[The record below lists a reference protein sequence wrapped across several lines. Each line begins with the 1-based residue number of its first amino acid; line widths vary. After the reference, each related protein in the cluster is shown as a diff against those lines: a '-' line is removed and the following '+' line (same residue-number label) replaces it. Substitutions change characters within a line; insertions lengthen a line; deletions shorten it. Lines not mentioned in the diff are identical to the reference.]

1 MGLIKAA
8 MGAAGGVL
16 ADQWKEFFYCDAL
29 DVDIL
34 VAKGQKRT
42 SSQGRSSNTSG
53 EENIIS
59 NGSGIAVAN
68 GQCMIIVEQGKVV
81 EVCAE
86 PGEYTYDTSTEPTV
100 FEGDLGT
107 SIGEVFKRI
116 GKRFTYGGDTAKDQ
130 RIYYFN
136 TKEILGNKYGT
147 PQPIP
152 FRIIDQTIGLNAT
165 VSIRCFGEYSYRL
178 ENPILFYTN
187 VCGNVE
193 DVYDRSEID
202 SQLKSEL
209 LMALNPT
216 FAKIGAQGIRY
227 DELPGHTMEI
237 ADALNE
243 VLSQKWGEQRGIKVV
258 SFGVSSVTANPEDE
272 KRLKDLQFST
282 PLTNPSMAAARLAG
296 AQATAMVDAA
306 NNEGG
311 MGAMGAFMGM
321 GLAGQA
327 GGMNAGQ
334 LFGMGQPVGQPPQQP
349 MPPQGGPG
357 SVAAGG
363 AAAAG
368 AAAGWTCGCGTQNT
382 GKFCSNCGKPQPAPA
397 AAWTC
402 GCGTQNTGKFCSNC
416 GKPQPDGPWTCS
428 CGTQNTGKFCSN
440 CGKAQA

>member
-8 MGAAGGVL
+8 VGAAGGVL

-42 SSQGRSSNTSG
+42 SGRSSNTSG

-357 SVAAGG
+357 SAAAGG

>member
-42 SSQGRSSNTSG
+42 SGRSSNTSG

-81 EVCAE
+81 EICAE
-86 PGEYTYDTSTEPTV
+86 PGEYTYDTSSEPTV

-243 VLSQKWGEQRGIKVV
+243 VLSQKWGEQRGLKVV

-349 MPPQGGPG
+349 MPPQGAPG
-357 SVAAGG
+357 AAVGGVAAGG

-368 AAAGWTCGCGTQNT
+368 WACACGTQNT

-397 AAWTC
+397 AAWAC

-416 GKPQPDGPWTCS
+416 GKPQPAGPWTCA

>member
-42 SSQGRSSNTSG
+42 SGRSSNTSG

-81 EVCAE
+81 EICAE
-86 PGEYTYDTSTEPTV
+86 PGEYTYDTSSEPTV

-282 PLTNPSMAAARLAG
+282 PLTNPAMAAARLAG

-334 LFGMGQPVGQPPQQP
+334 LFGMGQQVGQPQAQQGAP
-349 MPPQGGPG
+349 GG
-357 SVAAGG
+357 AAVG

-368 AAAGWTCGCGTQNT
+368 WACGCGTKNTGKFCSNCGKPQPAPAAAWACGCGTQNT
-382 GKFCSNCGKPQPAPA
+382 GKFCSNCGKPQPAGP
-397 AAWTC
+397 WTC
-402 GCGTQNTGKFCSNC
+402 SCGTQNAGKFCSNC
-416 GKPQPDGPWTCS
+416 GKPQ
-428 CGTQNTGKFCSN
+428 
-440 CGKAQA
+440 A

>member
-8 MGAAGGVL
+8 VGAAGGVL

-42 SSQGRSSNTSG
+42 SGRSSNTSG

-107 SIGEVFKRI
+107 SIGAVFKRI

-282 PLTNPSMAAARLAG
+282 PLTNPSMAAARIAG

-334 LFGMGQPVGQPPQQP
+334 LFGMGQPVGQPPQ
-349 MPPQGGPG
+349 PPQGAPAP
-357 SVAAGG
+357 AAGG
-363 AAAAG
+363 AAA
-368 AAAGWTCGCGTQNT
+368 GWICGCGTQNT
-382 GKFCSNCGKPQPAPA
+382 GKFCSNCGKAQPAPA
-397 AAWTC
+397 TAWTC

-416 GKPQPDGPWTCS
+416 GKPQPEGPWTCS

-440 CGKAQA
+440 CGKSQA

>member
-8 MGAAGGVL
+8 VGAAGGVL

-42 SSQGRSSNTSG
+42 SGRSSNTSG

-107 SIGEVFKRI
+107 SIGAVFKRI

-282 PLTNPSMAAARLAG
+282 PLTNPSMAAARIAG

-334 LFGMGQPVGQPPQQP
+334 LFGMGQPVGQPPQ
-349 MPPQGGPG
+349 PPQGAPAP
-357 SVAAGG
+357 AAGG
-363 AAAAG
+363 AAA
-368 AAAGWTCGCGTQNT
+368 GWICGCGTQNT
-382 GKFCSNCGKPQPAPA
+382 GKFCSNCGKAQPAPA

-416 GKPQPDGPWTCS
+416 GKPQPEGPWTCS

-440 CGKAQA
+440 CGKSQA

>member
-42 SSQGRSSNTSG
+42 SGRSSNTSG

-357 SVAAGG
+357 SAAAGG

-416 GKPQPDGPWTCS
+416 GKPQPDGPWTCG

>member
-8 MGAAGGVL
+8 VGAAGGVL

-42 SSQGRSSNTSG
+42 SGRSSKTSG

-107 SIGEVFKRI
+107 SIGAVFKRI

-282 PLTNPSMAAARLAG
+282 PLTNPSMAAARIAG

-334 LFGMGQPVGQPPQQP
+334 LFGMGQPVGQPPQ
-349 MPPQGGPG
+349 PPQGAPAP
-357 SVAAGG
+357 AAGG
-363 AAAAG
+363 AAA
-368 AAAGWTCGCGTQNT
+368 GWICGCGTQNT
-382 GKFCSNCGKPQPAPA
+382 GKFCSNCGKAQPAPA

-416 GKPQPDGPWTCS
+416 GKPQPEGPWTCS

-440 CGKAQA
+440 CGKSQA

>member
-42 SSQGRSSNTSG
+42 SGRSSNTSG

-81 EVCAE
+81 EICAE
-86 PGEYTYDTSTEPTV
+86 PGEYTYDTSSEPTV

-243 VLSQKWGEQRGIKVV
+243 VLSQKWGEQRGLKVV

-349 MPPQGGPG
+349 MPPQGAPG
-357 SVAAGG
+357 AAVGGVAAGG

-368 AAAGWTCGCGTQNT
+368 WACGCGTQNT

-397 AAWTC
+397 AAWAC

-416 GKPQPDGPWTCS
+416 GKPQPAGPWTCA

>member
-42 SSQGRSSNTSG
+42 SGRSSNTSG

-357 SVAAGG
+357 SAAAGG

>member
-8 MGAAGGVL
+8 VGAAGGVL

-42 SSQGRSSNTSG
+42 SGRSSNTSG

-178 ENPILFYTN
+178 ENPFSFI
-187 VCGNVE
+187 
-193 DVYDRSEID
+193 
-202 SQLKSEL
+202 
-209 LMALNPT
+209 PT
-216 FAKIGAQGIRY
+216 
-227 DELPGHTMEI
+227 
-237 ADALNE
+237 
-243 VLSQKWGEQRGIKVV
+243 
-258 SFGVSSVTANPEDE
+258 SVAMW
-272 KRLKDLQFST
+272 RM
-282 PLTNPSMAAARLAG
+282 SMTAARL
-296 AQATAMVDAA
+296 TV
-306 NNEGG
+306 
-311 MGAMGAFMGM
+311 
-321 GLAGQA
+321 
-327 GGMNAGQ
+327 
-334 LFGMGQPVGQPPQQP
+334 
-349 MPPQGGPG
+349 
-357 SVAAGG
+357 S
-363 AAAAG
+363 
-368 AAAGWTCGCGTQNT
+368 
-382 GKFCSNCGKPQPAPA
+382 S
-397 AAWTC
+397 
-402 GCGTQNTGKFCSNC
+402 
-416 GKPQPDGPWTCS
+416 
-428 CGTQNTGKFCSN
+428 
-440 CGKAQA
+440 KASF

>member
-42 SSQGRSSNTSG
+42 SGRSSNTSG

-81 EVCAE
+81 EICAE
-86 PGEYTYDTSTEPTV
+86 PGEYTYDTSSEPTV

-243 VLSQKWGEQRGIKVV
+243 VLSQKWGEQRGLKVV

-327 GGMNAGQ
+327 GGMNAGP

-349 MPPQGGPG
+349 MPPQGAPG
-357 SVAAGG
+357 AAVGGVAAGG

-368 AAAGWTCGCGTQNT
+368 WACGCGTQNT

-397 AAWTC
+397 AAWAC

-416 GKPQPDGPWTCS
+416 GKPQPNGPWTCA

>member
-42 SSQGRSSNTSG
+42 SGRSSNTSG

-178 ENPILFYTN
+178 ENPIIFYTN
-187 VCGNVE
+187 VSGNVE

-202 SQLKSEL
+202 SQLKSEI
-209 LMALNPT
+209 LMPLTPT

-272 KRLKDLQFST
+272 KRLKELQFST
-282 PLTNPSMAAARLAG
+282 PLTNPAMAAARIAG

-321 GLAGQA
+321 GLANQA

-334 LFGMGQPVGQPPQQP
+334 LFGMGQQVGQPQQP
-349 MPPQGGPG
+349 TPPQGAPG
-357 SVAAGG
+357 AAAGG
-363 AAAAG
+363 V
-368 AAAGWTCGCGTQNT
+368 AAAGWTCACGTQNT
-382 GKFCSNCGKPQPAPA
+382 GKFCSNCGKSQPAPA

-416 GKPQPDGPWTCS
+416 GKPQPAGPWKCE
-428 CGTQNTGKFCSN
+428 CGTENTGKFCSN
-440 CGKAQA
+440 CGKPQA

>member
-1 MGLIKAA
+1 M
-8 MGAAGGVL
+8 
-16 ADQWKEFFYCDAL
+16 
-29 DVDIL
+29 
-34 VAKGQKRT
+34 
-42 SSQGRSSNTSG
+42 
-53 EENIIS
+53 
-59 NGSGIAVAN
+59 
-68 GQCMIIVEQGKVV
+68 
-81 EVCAE
+81 
-86 PGEYTYDTSTEPTV
+86 
-100 FEGDLGT
+100 
-107 SIGEVFKRI
+107 
-116 GKRFTYGGDTAKDQ
+116 
-130 RIYYFN
+130 
-136 TKEILGNKYGT
+136 
-147 PQPIP
+147 
-152 FRIIDQTIGLNAT
+152 
-165 VSIRCFGEYSYRL
+165 
-178 ENPILFYTN
+178 
-187 VCGNVE
+187 E

-357 SVAAGG
+357 SAAAGG

>member
-42 SSQGRSSNTSG
+42 SGRSSNTSG

-357 SVAAGG
+357 SAAAGG

-368 AAAGWTCGCGTQNT
+368 AATGWTCGCGTQNT

>member
-8 MGAAGGVL
+8 VGAAGGVL

-42 SSQGRSSNTSG
+42 SGRSSNTSG

-107 SIGEVFKRI
+107 SIGAVFKRI

-282 PLTNPSMAAARLAG
+282 PLTNPSMAAARIAG

-334 LFGMGQPVGQPPQQP
+334 LFGMGQPVGQPPQ
-349 MPPQGGPG
+349 PPQGAPAP
-357 SVAAGG
+357 AAGG
-363 AAAAG
+363 AAA
-368 AAAGWTCGCGTQNT
+368 GWICGCGTQNT
-382 GKFCSNCGKPQPAPA
+382 GKFCSNCGKAQPAPA

-416 GKPQPDGPWTCS
+416 GKPQPEGPWTCS

>member
-42 SSQGRSSNTSG
+42 SGRSSNTSG

-81 EVCAE
+81 EICAE
-86 PGEYTYDTSTEPTV
+86 PGEYTYDTSSEPTV

-243 VLSQKWGEQRGIKVV
+243 VLSQKWGEQRGLKVV

-282 PLTNPSMAAARLAG
+282 PLTNPAMAAARIAG

-349 MPPQGGPG
+349 MPPQGAPG
-357 SVAAGG
+357 AAVGGVAAGG

-368 AAAGWTCGCGTQNT
+368 WACACGTQNT

-397 AAWTC
+397 AAWAC

-416 GKPQPDGPWTCS
+416 GKPQPEGPWTCA

>member
-42 SSQGRSSNTSG
+42 SGRSSNTSG

-282 PLTNPSMAAARLAG
+282 PLTNPAMAAARIAG

-321 GLAGQA
+321 GLANQA

-334 LFGMGQPVGQPPQQP
+334 LFGMGQQVGQPQQP
-349 MPPQGGPG
+349 TPPQGAPG
-357 SVAAGG
+357 AAAGG

-368 AAAGWTCGCGTQNT
+368 WTCACGTQNT
-382 GKFCSNCGKPQPAPA
+382 GKFCSNCGKSQPAPA

-416 GKPQPDGPWTCS
+416 GKPQPAGPWKCE
-428 CGTQNTGKFCSN
+428 CGTENTGKFCSN
-440 CGKAQA
+440 CGKPQA

>member
-42 SSQGRSSNTSG
+42 SGRSSNTSG

-86 PGEYTYDTSTEPTV
+86 PGEYTYDISTEPTV

-357 SVAAGG
+357 SAAAGG

>member
-8 MGAAGGVL
+8 VGAAGGVL

-42 SSQGRSSNTSG
+42 SGRSSNTSG

-107 SIGEVFKRI
+107 SIGAVFKRI

-282 PLTNPSMAAARLAG
+282 PLTNPSMAAARIAG

-334 LFGMGQPVGQPPQQP
+334 LFGMGQPVGQPPQ
-349 MPPQGGPG
+349 PPQGAPAP
-357 SVAAGG
+357 AAGG
-363 AAAAG
+363 AAA
-368 AAAGWTCGCGTQNT
+368 GWICGCGTQNT
-382 GKFCSNCGKPQPAPA
+382 GKFCSNCGKAQPAPA
-397 AAWTC
+397 TAWTC

-416 GKPQPDGPWTCS
+416 GKPQPEGPWTCS